1 MQVPVHYFPPTAE
14 GQRGR
19 IASYTPRGSR
29 KSSDFSHR
37 NAPDRWVL
45 MKSCLG
51 AGWRCVLGISLFTC
65 LAAIYAAADWPP
77 ITPEEQAIK
86 DVAGQPGASA
96 IILQRQEVADDM
108 NNFHSTYKRIK
119 VLNEAGRKYADV

>member
-1 MQVPVHYFPPTAE
+1 
-14 GQRGR
+14 
-19 IASYTPRGSR
+19 
-29 KSSDFSHR
+29 
-37 NAPDRWVL
+37 

-51 AGWRCVLGISLFTC
+51 AGWQFVLGISLFTC

-119 VLNEAGRKYADV
+119 VLNEAGRKYADVELPYNRRGFSISEVSGRTVHPDGPSFLLRASLLTRYW